1 MKKLFKFL
9 NIFYLKKIGNKI
21 INKIFLDKIGNQFY
35 WNPPYDY
42 VQNITINNIHK
53 YLDIPRESIK
63 EWCIVGVHLGK
74 EINSILNNY
83 PNVNVIGFEC
93 SKRYIKRLKENFAFN
108 SRVEII
114 NKAISSTNGIAT
126 FFETSLKGNGSL
138 LKIGKLSKESYGTQ
152 QKEKFLVET
161 STLDSF
167 YKNKDL
173 DILWID
179 VQGAEK
185 LVLDGAKNTLDVLDS
200 EFNVLNSEI
209 SLWRAKSDFIR
220 SSYELLAE
228 IGELHTQSLGLTPS
242 APQYKTIEIIAPPL
256 PSPFSVINP
265 NKWIN

>member
-9 NIFYLKKIGNKI
+9 NILYIKKIGTKI
-21 INKIFLDKIGNQFY
+21 VNKIFLDKIGNQFY

-53 YLDIPRESIK
+53 YLDIPRDSLK

-74 EINSILNNY
+74 EIDSILNNY
-83 PNVNVIGFEC
+83 PNVNLIGFEC
-93 SKRYIKRLKENFAFN
+93 SKRYIKRLKKNFAFN
-108 SRVEII
+108 SRVKII
-114 NKAISSTNGIAT
+114 NKAISSKNGTAT

-138 LKIGKLSKESYGTQ
+138 LKIGKLSRESYGTK

-161 STLDSF
+161 STIDTF

-185 LVLDGAKNTLDVLDS
+185 LVLEGAKNTLIKIKAV
-200 EFNVLNSEI
+200 FVEI
-209 SLWRAKSDFIR
+209 SIKNELYVNSVKMEQLNDILLKNNFKLALLGTDFN
-220 SSYELLAE
+220 
-228 IGELHTQSLGLTPS
+228 LTGN
-242 APQYKTIEIIAPPL
+242 ALYIK
-256 PSPFSVINP
+256 
-265 NKWIN
+265 